1 VALRSLLPPITI
13 AHHGV
18 NRVAGGEDPLD
29 LVMAPEHLESQVR
42 LLQRAGYRFL
52 TAEELL
58 ATGRPQ
64 ARGTAILTF
73 DDGWLD
79 ALTVAAPLLHRLGV
93 RATFYVNPGRW
104 GAMHHVVTGDA
115 ARLLTADDA
124 TALVAAG
131 MELGAHSLHHD
142 DLRTLG
148 DDELLADLSDCRT
161 AIEAVSG
168 GPCRTLAYPFGAYDA
183 RVQDAARKAG
193 YGLAWAWL
201 PGPWEDF
208 AAPRLPGPT
217 RHGGSR
223 LALKMLG
230 VRRRRTIGPPPD
242 GEPSGAPAPDPR

>member
-18 NRVAGGEDPLD
+18 NRVAAGDDPMD

-42 LLQRAGYRFL
+42 MLQRAGYRFL

-79 ALTVAAPLLHRLGV
+79 ALTVAAPLLSRLGV

-104 GAMHHVVTGDA
+104 GAMHHVVNGDA

-148 DDELLADLSDCRT
+148 DAELLTDLMTCRT

-168 GPCRTLAYPFGAYDA
+168 SPCRTLAYPFGAYDA
-183 RVQDAARKAG
+183 RVQDAAREAG

-201 PGPWEDF
+201 PGPWESF

-230 VRRRRTIGPPPD
+230 VRRRRTIGPPPG
-242 GEPSGAPAPDPR
+242 GEITLPLAPGAR